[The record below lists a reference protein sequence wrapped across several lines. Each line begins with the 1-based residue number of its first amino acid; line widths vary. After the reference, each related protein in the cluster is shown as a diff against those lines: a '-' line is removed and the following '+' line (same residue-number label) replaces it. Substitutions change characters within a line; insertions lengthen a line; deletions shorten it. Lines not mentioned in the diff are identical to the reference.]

1 MIPADSAHI
10 TWDGKKK
17 NWIVSVQAGGEV
29 IKRQPETHVAHDAPD
44 DLLRATA
51 IQTVKDD
58 GYEVTPERVSIVR

>member
-10 TWDGKKK
+10 AWDGKKK
-17 NWIVSVQAGGEV
+17 SWIVSIQAGGDV
-29 IKRQPETHVAHDAPD
+29 IKRQPETHVARDAPD

-58 GYEVTPERVSIVR
+58 GYEVTPERVDIVR